1 MKKTCIILLSVFIFA
16 CNNAEKKDGT
26 DSSTKGSAD
35 TASTT
40 TSTLPAGITQED
52 YDKGLNLV
60 ASSDCTTCHQVSTK
74 VTGPAYADVANK
86 YEATKD
92 NIKMLAEKVI
102 KGGQG
107 VWGPTAMTP
116 HPDISQE
123 DAETMVKYVLSLK
136 TAK

>member
-26 DSSTKGSAD
+26 DSSTKGSGD
-35 TASTT
+35 TATA

-107 VWGPTAMTP
+107 VSGPTAMTP